1 MTDQTDK
8 AMKIGRKLVELSDR
22 LMKVMEE
29 ARAVKDEK
37 ESSGIDLTA
46 YNVIYA
52 DNDLRHVD
60 GTNLNNC
67 ISSFAAFETWATT
80 NFHDDIWQ
88 TARN

>member
-37 ESSGIDLTA
+37 ESSGLDLTDFDVV
-46 YNVIYA
+46 YLT
-52 DNDLRHVD
+52 NDLRHVD
-60 GTNLNNC
+60 GNNLNNC

-88 TARN
+88 TARS